1 MARICILLTHHW
13 DSARGGAEYQAHLF
27 ADYLARTTNHE
38 VIFLTC
44 HPPAGQQKYS
54 YSVRTT
60 SARAN
65 PRFGMFWDTL
75 PLYRSLVELKP
86 DLVIQRVA
94 SAHTG
99 IAAMYCVRRN
109 SKLLWHVSSDRDVSK
124 EPQLPVGRTAGS
136 IDKYFFRYGVRHAD
150 AVVTQTESQAKALVA
165 NYGRRATAVVS
176 NFQPAPTGTREKS
189 RRFTVLWVANFK
201 RLKRPELFLK
211 LARELDE
218 HDISFKMAGRPDS
231 SAWCDS
237 LIREISD
244 QPNIEYLGELDQ
256 DGVNEQLDGAHLLVN
271 TSLYEGLPNTF
282 IQAWMRRVLTATLNV
297 DPDGLISKFDLGCCE
312 SDFERLKQRVV
323 QYSADPEELNRRGS
337 NARTFSIER
346 FSMKNAQS
354 LVAVVSELIKKQSFD
369 ASETLFS

>member
-75 PLYRSLVELKP
+75 PLYRSLAELKP

-109 SKLLWHVSSDRDVSK
+109 SKLLWHVSSDRDVSQ

-136 IDKYFFRYGVRHAD
+136 IDKYLFRYGVRHAD
-150 AVVTQTESQAKALVA
+150 AVVTQTDSQAAALAA
-165 NYGRRATAVVS
+165 NYGRSATAIVS
-176 NFQPAPTGTREKS
+176 NFQPAPTHSREKPS
-189 RRFTVLWVANFK
+189 RFTVLWISNFK
-201 RLKRPELFLK
+201 RLKQPELFLK

-282 IQAWMRRVLTATLNV
+282 IQAWMRGVLTATLNV
-297 DPDGLISKFDLGCCE
+297 DPDGMISKFALGCCE
-312 SDFERLKQRVV
+312 PDFERLKIKVLQFSKNR
-323 QYSADPEELNRRGS
+323 EELNCLASSARG
-337 NARTFSIER
+337 FSIDR
-346 FSMKNAQS
+346 FSMRNAQA
-354 LVAVVSELIKKQSFD
+354 LADVVCALTKRP
-369 ASETLFS
+369 T